1 MRIFIMQH
9 KRSKIKKAIVDKTL
23 TEALTRARWMEK
35 NTIFINAYTI
45 NELLINP
52 NIWKQPKPTTPNR
65 IKTI

>member
-1 MRIFIMQH
+1 MQH

-52 NIWKQPKPTTPNR
+52 NIWRQPIPTTPNR
-65 IKTI
+65 IKVI

>member
-1 MRIFIMQH
+1 MQH

-52 NIWKQPKPTTPNR
+52 NIWRQPIPTTPNR
-65 IKTI
+65 IKVK

>member
-1 MRIFIMQH
+1 MQH
-9 KRSKIKKAIVDKTL
+9 KRSKIKKAVVDKTL

-52 NIWKQPKPTTPNR
+52 DIWRQPIPTTPNR
-65 IKTI
+65 IKVI

>member
-1 MRIFIMQH
+1 MKH
-9 KRSKIKKAIVDKTL
+9 KKYKTTKAIVDKTL

-52 NIWKQPKPTTPNR
+52 DIWEQPKPTTPNR
-65 IKTI
+65 IKVK

>member
-1 MRIFIMQH
+1 MRIFIMKH
-9 KRSKIKKAIVDKTL
+9 KKYKTTKAIVDKTL

-52 NIWKQPKPTTPNR
+52 DIWEQPKPTTPNR
-65 IKTI
+65 IKVK